1 MFTEHKV
8 HKEWHIIIKNLWS
21 VFHLPCIKTSHKLVM
36 SQSRTKYL
44 MAGCFGI
51 SPNFKFNASSCCLII
66 GGFLKRNVSHGL
78 LMNMAHKL
86 SNQSIT

>member
-8 HKEWHIIIKNLWS
+8 HKEWHISIKNLWS

-36 SQSRTKYL
+36 SQRTKYL

-51 SPNFKFNASSCCLII
+51 SPNFKFNASSCCFII
-66 GGFLKRNVSHGL
+66 GGFLKRNGFHGL